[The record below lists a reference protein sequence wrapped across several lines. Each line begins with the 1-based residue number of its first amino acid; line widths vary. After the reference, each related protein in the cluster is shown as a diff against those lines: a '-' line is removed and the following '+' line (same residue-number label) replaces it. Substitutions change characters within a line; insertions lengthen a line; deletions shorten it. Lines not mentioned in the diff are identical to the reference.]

1 MKDLSVREI
10 RELLYSRLAT
20 GTRKEVRID
29 GFHRAAVL
37 VPIVRSTDTYELLF
51 TKRTEVVE
59 THKGQ
64 ISFPGGM
71 VDDHDPDVVHAALR
85 EAHEEVG
92 IPNTAVETVGLLD
105 DLPTPTGFV
114 ITPVVGIIDNL
125 PQLRVNDIE
134 VEEVFHMPLLFFAD
148 PANGRMELR
157 EFQGRKRD
165 VWYYESGNHTIW
177 GATAMIIRSLL
188 EKIDLAPPQ
197 WRLQS

>member
-10 RELLYSRLAT
+10 HQLLLSRLGT
-20 GTRKEVRID
+20 GRRKEIKID

-85 EAHEEVG
+85 EAYEEVG
-92 IPNTAVETVGLLD
+92 IPVTAVETVGLLD
-105 DLPTPTGFV
+105 DLSTPTGFV
-114 ITPVVGIIDNL
+114 ITPVVGIIENL

-134 VEEVFHMPLLFFAD
+134 VEEAFRMPLLFFAD
-148 PANGRMELR
+148 PGNGRMELR
-157 EFQGRKRD
+157 EFQGRKRE
-165 VWYYESGNHTIW
+165 VWYYESGKHMIW

-188 EKIDLAPPQ
+188 KKLDLAPPQ
-197 WRLQS
+197 

>member
-20 GTRKEVRID
+20 GTRKEVKID

-51 TKRTEVVE
+51 TKRTEFVE

-71 VDDHDPDVVHAALR
+71 VDDHDPDVVYAALR

-92 IPNTAVETVGLLD
+92 IPVTAVETVGLLD
-105 DLPTPTGFV
+105 DLPTPTGFI
-114 ITPVVGIIDNL
+114 ITPVVGIIENL
-125 PQLRVNDIE
+125 PQLRVNNIE
-134 VEEVFHMPLLFFAD
+134 VEEVFHVPLMFFAD
-148 PANGRMELR
+148 PSKGRMETR
-157 EFQGRKRD
+157 EFQGRQRE
-165 VWYYESGNHTIW
+165 VWYYDSTEHTIW

-188 EKIDLAPPQ
+188 KKIDLVPPRQ
-197 WRLQS
+197 

>member
-1 MKDLSVREI
+1 MKDLSVTEI

-20 GTRKEVRID
+20 GTRKEIKID
-29 GFHRAAVL
+29 GFHTAAVL
-37 VPIVRSTDTYELLF
+37 VPFVRSTDTYELLF

-71 VDDHDPDVVHAALR
+71 VDDQDPDVVHAALR

-92 IPNTAVETVGLLD
+92 IPLAAVETVGLLD
-105 DLPTPTGFV
+105 DLRTPRGVV

-134 VEEVFHMPLLFFAD
+134 VEEVFHMPLMFFAD

-157 EFQGRKRD
+157 EFQGRKRE
-165 VWYYESGNHTIW
+165 VWYYESGRHTIW
-177 GATAMIIRSLL
+177 GVTAMIIRSLL
-188 EKIDLAPPQ
+188 KKIDLVPP
-197 WRLQS
+197 SA